1 MIILNKKRNKGFVAL
16 MSAIIISVILLLI
29 ITNLSLTA
37 FYSRSDVL
45 DSELKDRSSA
55 LAEACVDT
63 AILKLVNNSNY
74 SPVNECVP
82 VGDICPNTNPNANIC
97 TIVSVDSGNH
107 IKTQAK
113 FNNSYTNFRIVV
125 DANTFAVQ
133 SWEECA
139 NITNN
144 PNGC

>member
-63 AILKLVNNSNY
+63 AILKLV
-74 SPVNECVP
+74 E
-82 VGDICPNTNPNANIC
+82 
-97 TIVSVDSGNH
+97 
-107 IKTQAK
+107 
-113 FNNSYTNFRIVV
+113 
-125 DANTFAVQ
+125 
-133 SWEECA
+133 
-139 NITNN
+139 
-144 PNGC
+144 